1 MHTDT
6 APRRL
11 SSPVWIL
18 CAMKDELARAL
29 ADALFELDSLPCE
42 DDAAMVGLYAV
53 MDDLERAIRRAQA
66 MDLSATNRQSR
77 LAGV

>member
-1 MHTDT
+1 MQTYT

-29 ADALFELDSLPCE
+29 SDALFELDSLPCE
-42 DDAAMVGLYAV
+42 DDAAMIGLYAV
-53 MDDLERAIRRAQA
+53 MDDLDRAIRRAQA
-66 MDLSATNRQSR
+66 MDLSATSR
-77 LAGV
+77 ETHPVGV